1 MTMETSP
8 HTANIWLRFFCCRFW
23 CFYFYCNHKTHLLVW
38 RKIFISM
45 NLLFVSNFTFLDGAR
60 MMLLSDRPGGG
71 APLGRAC
78 IEASAPGAE
87 ERVNW
92 LVCDTWFSQSKY
104 HLEVTRQGSHV
115 SAMVWPKNTLPV
127 PLIIFLFIFFVNN
140 SLVLLISESLYR
152 VPPWYLLCLVRC
164 CIVRNKRGLLQFAMY
179 SFSSIYVDV
188 CLFYRV
194 KHTWH

>member
-1 MTMETSP
+1 MKENIYFHASP
-8 HTANIWLRFFCCRFW
+8 L
-23 CFYFYCNHKTHLLVW
+23 CFQLYLFGWSQDDVIVW
-38 RKIFISM
+38 SARRGRSFGESVYRS
-45 NLLFVSNFTFLDGAR
+45 VSTWSRGTG
-60 MMLLSDRPGGG
+60 SW
-71 APLGRAC
+71 
-78 IEASAPGAE
+78 
-87 ERVNW
+87 VNW

-164 CIVRNKRGLLQFAMY
+164 CIVRNKRRLLQFAMY